1 MVGRVGWSAAFCAE
15 NQQSDE
21 PVSLALPSLT
31 GLLWVAIERA
41 TGVYPLNLC
50 RPPDVGEGEKGA
62 RLLVGL
68 PISRLVQLVSDRL
81 AWMRGLA
88 GLPIPQLVQ

>member
-1 MVGRVGWSAAFCAE
+1 MALCAE

-41 TGVYPLNLC
+41 AGVYPLNLC

-68 PISRLVQLVSDRL
+68 PIPQLVQSVKGYNDVT
-81 AWMRGLA
+81 GCLA

>member
-1 MVGRVGWSAAFCAE
+1 MGVALCAE

-41 TGVYPLNLC
+41 AGVYPLNLC

-68 PISRLVQLVSDRL
+68 PI
-81 AWMRGLA
+81 
-88 GLPIPQLVQ
+88 PQLVQ